1 VLKGVRDK
9 GRPILLFHH
18 TSTSPIRQI
27 PKPIAQQFVREIIEN
42 SDYFVV
48 SADKLDYR
56 HDRFMCLANYS
67 QNLDRFAGIIS
78 LVDAIITVDTS
89 TYHLADAF
97 DKPTI
102 VLFTS
107 IEPDHRIRYYPH
119 VRGIMLEEE
128 GGPIYGQHKLSKDK
142 GEGRKQMV
150 HVNDLWNSVKIPDVL
165 RNIERVT

>member
-1 VLKGVRDK
+1 
-9 GRPILLFHH
+9 
-18 TSTSPIRQI
+18 
-27 PKPIAQQFVREIIEN
+27 
-42 SDYFVV
+42 
-48 SADKLDYR
+48 
-56 HDRFMCLANYS
+56 MCLANYS